1 VHASVREG
9 AVTARVTTLKG
20 ADAGAYYVEHLP
32 RYYLDASGEPPG
44 VWHGR
49 GAALLGLSGS
59 VRDGDF
65 LDVMAGVAPG
75 RGVLLGLAYGERA
88 VRGFDV
94 TASAPKS
101 VSVLWAVGDDHVRE
115 EVLASHDAAVAG
127 MIGWIERHAHTRYRV
142 NGEVAVVDAEG
153 VVAAAFRQHTSRAL
167 DPQLHSHVVIANRV
181 RSDDGR
187 WLALDARTIKVDQR
201 TLSAVYHAGLRTE
214 LSRRLGVEWREPE
227 HGIAEIAG
235 VPDVV
240 LADFSV
246 RAEEVGDRLADKLD
260 RFRHG
265 MEREPT
271 VRERWRLEREAVLES
286 RPAKARAVEAGTL
299 HDQWTIQ
306 LRELGWEPAEL
317 IRRATGQ
324 ARERR
329 VRPQDVERIMTD
341 AMTALT
347 EGQSTWRPAEVVRAL
362 AAAVPTW
369 ARFPSERLVP
379 WLDDLAAEMTTR
391 RMIDLSRPI
400 PDGAR
405 LRRDGRP
412 VNESALDR
420 ALTTNA
426 ILNEERGLVEWAY
439 QRLLDGGR
447 PLDDILN
454 GPGVELTVGQAET
467 AAAVAGNQELVL
479 VVGPAGTGKTTALRP
494 GIDQLHADGRA
505 VFGVAPTAAAAQVLA
520 EETGVDADT
529 LDKLLV
535 EHSLERPPRH
545 RYDLPP
551 GATVVVDEAAMI
563 STPRLAELAALADQ
577 RHWRVAL
584 IGDPLQFSAV
594 GRSGMFAHLVDTYGA
609 VELDQV
615 HRFTHEWERAASLRL
630 RRGDTTVLDLYEQAG
645 RIHGGDRR
653 EMEQEMLTAWAQ
665 ARAAGETV
673 AMLAPTNDTVV
684 RLNQLAQRQRIAD
697 GDLIRGRSVT
707 AGPYGIH
714 AGDEIATRQNQR
726 DLQTDQQ
733 RSVKN
738 RDQWTVDA
746 VHRNGSLTVTGP
758 TGTVQL
764 PGDYV
769 ARHVEL
775 AYAQTSHAAQG
786 RTLDRSL
793 LLVDGPTDC
802 RGIYVPMTRG
812 RHGNDMFVVTDGDRS
827 ARDVLDGALAQNW
840 IDVPAVVRQAE
851 LARPTDRPVDR
862 RRIDPL
868 SAPELRRL
876 LETEQRLAGQITGHH
891 QHVERIAHQLARAQ
905 DNHTRT
911 LKDLRN
917 ATVRRDEAQATLRQY
932 DRPFHRRHHLEQIHD
947 ARRTLAVTDDIP
959 KLEARVRELSAEI
972 RALERQSRQLDR
984 QAPDRSRWAA
994 ELAQVRGELADD
1006 LTLRTR
1012 RAPREAGAEA
1022 VIQLG
1027 ARPTDRDA
1035 ARLWDTAAA
1044 RLDQHYAAFPE
1055 MGGRH
1060 LARSDEWVEPACQTS
1075 RQRTDHAIARLDQGA
1090 RTPAREAGVEQ
1101 SLDLGISM

>member
-1 VHASVREG
+1 VHASVREFPL
-9 AVTARVTTLKG
+9 TARVTTLKG
-20 ADAGAYYVEHLP
+20 ADSGAYYVEHLP
-32 RYYLDASGEPPG
+32 RYYLDAGGEPPG

-49 GAALLGLSGS
+49 GAELLGLSGP
-59 VRDGDF
+59 VRDADF

-75 RGVLLGLAYGERA
+75 RGVHLGLVYGERA

-101 VSVLWAVGDDHVRE
+101 VSVLWAVGDDRVRG
-115 EVLASHDAAVAG
+115 EVVAAHDAAVAG
-127 MIGWIERHAHTRYRV
+127 MVDWIERHAHTRYRI

-153 VVAAAFRQHTSRAL
+153 IIAAAFRQHTSRAL
-167 DPQLHSHVVIANRV
+167 DPQLHTHVVISNRV

-201 TLSAVYHAGLRTE
+201 TVSAVYHAGLRAE
-214 LSRRLGVEWREPE
+214 LTRRLGVEWREPE
-227 HGIAEIAG
+227 HGIAEIAS
-235 VPDVV
+235 VPDAV
-240 LADFSV
+240 LAEFSARTDAV
-246 RAEEVGDRLADKLD
+246 ADRLHEKLE

-265 MEREPT
+265 LEREPT
-271 VRERWRLEREAVLES
+271 VRERWRLEREAVVES
-286 RPAKARAVEAGTL
+286 RPGKARAVESGRL
-299 HDQWTIQ
+299 HDQWRAQ
-306 LRELGWEPAEL
+306 LQDLGWEPGQL
-317 IRRATGQ
+317 VRQATGQ

-329 VRPQDVERIMTD
+329 VWPQDVDRMMTD
-341 AMTALT
+341 TMTALT
-347 EGQSTWRPAEVVRAL
+347 DGQSTWRPAEVVRAL

-369 ARFPSERLVP
+369 ARFPSEQLVP
-379 WLDDLAAEMTTR
+379 WLDDLAAEMTTS
-391 RMIDLSRPI
+391 RMVDLSRPI

-412 VNESALDR
+412 VTESALDR

-454 GPGVELTVGQAET
+454 GPGVELAVGQAET

-529 LDKLLV
+529 LDKLLI

-551 GATVVVDEAAMI
+551 GATILVDEAAMVP
-563 STPRLAELAALADQ
+563 TPKLAELAALADQ
-577 RHWRVAL
+577 RQWRVAL
-584 IGDPLQFSAV
+584 VGDPLQFSAV

-609 VELDQV
+609 VELDEV
-615 HRFTHEWERAASLRL
+615 HRFTHDWERAASLRL
-630 RRGDTTVLDLYEQAG
+630 RRGDTTVLDHYEQAG

-665 ARAAGETV
+665 TRAAGETV
-673 AMLAPTNDTVV
+673 AVLTATNDTVV

-697 GDLIRGRSVT
+697 GDFRPGRGVA
-707 AGPYGIH
+707 AGPYRIH
-714 AGDEIATRQNQR
+714 AGDEIATRQNRRQLLTDR
-726 DLQTDQQ
+726 D

-758 TGTVQL
+758 TGTVRL
-764 PGDYV
+764 PADYV

-793 LLVDGPTDC
+793 LLIDGPTDC

-812 RHGNDMFVVTDGDRS
+812 RHTNDVFVVTDADRT

-840 IDVPAVVRQAE
+840 IDVPALVRQTE
-851 LARPTDRPVDR
+851 LAKPTDRPADR

-868 SAPELRRL
+868 SSPELRRL
-876 LETEQRLAGQITGHH
+876 LEREQRLAGQITGHH

-911 LKDLRN
+911 IRDLRGST
-917 ATVRRDEAQATLRQY
+917 ARRDDAQATLRQY
-932 DRPFHRRHHLEQIHD
+932 DRPFHRRHRLDEIAN
-947 ARRTLAVTDDIP
+947 ARRALTSTDDIP

-972 RALERQSRQLDR
+972 RTLERQSRQLDR
-984 QAPDRSRWAA
+984 QAPARWAA
-994 ELAQVRGELADD
+994 ELAEVRGELADD

-1012 RAPREAGAEA
+1012 RAPREAGVEA
-1022 VIQLG
+1022 IIELG
-1027 ARPTDRDA
+1027 PRPTERAA
-1035 ARLWDTAAA
+1035 ARVWDTAAA
-1044 RLDQHYAAFPE
+1044 QLDQHRTAFP
-1055 MGGRH
+1055 GISGSHLGRG
-1060 LARSDEWVEPACQTS
+1060 DEWLEPAYRTS
-1075 RQRTDHAIARLDQGA
+1075 RQRTDHAIAHLDHAVRPPVRDPGIE
-1090 RTPAREAGVEQ
+1090 R
-1101 SLDLGISM
+1101 SLGLGISM